1 MIKKL
6 AITGTVVV
14 AGYLGAT
21 WYVGTTAKEHIE
33 SRIDFA
39 NATVKKY
46 LGDFVSYSL
55 ENYQSG
61 LFTSTATQRLN
72 INLPDFK
79 KHIDIDF
86 IIHNGPLPWAE
97 LSQGKFALKRYSF
110 EQQLVKNEFLEPLFK
125 LSEKPFYGVG
135 SVDFSNVETGTQHIT
150 AFNIDTTVED
160 AHIVFDFGGVSADYT
175 YATEP
180 FKLIS
185 LGKIP
190 KLNFKVT
197 EAKNT
202 FELNTADWAL
212 NSHYDFSDGRT
223 NTSTEGQ
230 VGTLKYT
237 LDDLTID
244 LNELSISDKII
255 DDGKLINILTQSS
268 AKEFK
273 VDGLSLGGL
282 DYDTS
287 YEKID
292 SSAAKQLFGI
302 LMDIVKEVAANP
314 ANLSEEKISQ
324 LLTDQSLKLGAL
336 TIALFNHGPGLTYG
350 PIRLTNPKGSADISI
365 KLDFLQPKLSGFT
378 DPSFDAEA
386 YIMSLI
392 NGVSVDVSGNAEWF
406 AEFLPKITELVYKYS
421 DEEKIDLTNFDFT
434 HISELLESGLVD
446 SQLFK
451 KEGKRI
457 ALKIHAK
464 AADKQSI
471 STLEEITINGEQHSL
486 DAALDLLN
494 ERADKAADILD
505 SNGYIDAMEIL
516 LKPLNSNDYT
526 YDEELGE
533 HDEETL
539 MDCPEGDQECIEA
552 LELEK
557 ALKQLEELE
566 EQKGLE
572 EEQEAADPALAV
584 CDPSDQACID
594 SFKQTGQVMSDE
606 DLAKILCKED
616 DAECLE
622 LFRTPPPPPAPPA
635 VQEQAAPAQ

>member
-6 AITGTVVV
+6 AIAGAVVV

-21 WYVGTTAKEHIE
+21 WYVGTTAQEHLE

-79 KHIDIDF
+79 KHIDVDF
-86 IIHNGPLPWAE
+86 VIHNGPLPWAE
-97 LSQGKFALKRYSF
+97 LSQGKFAPKRYSF

-135 SVDFSNVETGTQHIT
+135 SVDFSDVETGTQHIS
-150 AFNIDTTVED
+150 AFKIDTTIDD
-160 AHIVFDFGGVSADYT
+160 AHIVIDFDGGSADYS

-180 FKLIS
+180 FKLTS
-185 LGKIP
+185 LGKLP
-190 KLNFKVT
+190 KINFKVSDAT
-197 EAKNT
+197 NS
-202 FELNTADWAL
+202 FELNTADWVL
-212 NSHYDFSDGRT
+212 NSNYDFSDGRT

-237 LDDLTID
+237 FDDLTID
-244 LNELSISDKII
+244 LNQLTISDKII
-255 DDGKLINILTQSS
+255 DDGKLISVLTQSS

-287 YEKID
+287 YEKVD

-324 LLTDQSLKLGAL
+324 LLTEQSLKLGAL
-336 TIALFNHGPGLTYG
+336 TVALFNHGPGLTYG
-350 PIRLTNPKGSADISI
+350 PIKLTNPKGSADISV

-378 DPSFDAEA
+378 DPNFDAEA

-392 NGVSVDVSGNAEWF
+392 NGISVDVSGNAEWF

-421 DEEKIDLTNFDFT
+421 DEEQIDLSSFDFT
-434 HISELLESGLVD
+434 RISELLESGLVD

-471 STLEEITINGEQHSL
+471 STLEKISINGEEHNL
-486 DAALDLLN
+486 EVALDLLN
-494 ERADKAADILD
+494 ERADKTSEILESNGFIEAMDILF
-505 SNGYIDAMEIL
+505 
-516 LKPLNSNDYT
+516 KPLNTNDYT
-526 YDEELGE
+526 YDEELEE
-533 HDEETL
+533 HDEEALT
-539 MDCPEGDQECIEA
+539 DCPEGDQEC
-552 LELEK
+552 LETREIEK

-572 EEQEAADPALAV
+572 EEQDAANPAL
-584 CDPSDQACID
+584 
-594 SFKQTGQVMSDE
+594 
-606 DLAKILCKED
+606 
-616 DAECLE
+616 
-622 LFRTPPPPPAPPA
+622 
-635 VQEQAAPAQ
+635 